1 MTRTGGTVSCTTDG
15 TGICVVSSA
24 AVKKKVGS
32 ITFTVLSING
42 STAYQPSQNH
52 DPDGD
57 STGTSITVA
66 KP

>member
-1 MTRTGGTVSCTTDG
+1 
-15 TGICVVSSA
+15 
-24 AVKKKVGS
+24 VKKKLGS
-32 ITFTVLSING
+32 ITFTVVSING

-57 STGTSITVA
+57 STGSSITVA

>member
-1 MTRTGGTVSCTTDG
+1 VSCTTDG
-15 TGICVVSSA
+15 TGTCVLSSA
-24 AVKKKVGS
+24 AVKMKVGS
-32 ITFTVLSING
+32 ISFTVVSISG
-42 STAYQPSQNH
+42 STAYQPGQNH